1 MKWLN
6 FQMGFEQVSCG
17 TLHVAFYVRCAALS
31 QKREVSKH
39 DFRRQYLCE
48 TSGQRTHRWLFLM
61 ISVNP
66 VVLEF
71 SRNTENLTCCI
82 FGGYYCSK
90 LQKIL
95 ENSPCGCRCCLAWA
109 FSPLKKGTTPWK
121 HFVGHQNFKNL
132 KS

>member
-48 TSGQRTHRWLFLM
+48 TSGQRTYRWLFLI

-82 FGGYYCSK
+82 FGKYYCSIK
-90 LQKIL
+90 DRSNYRKSLKTLHAVVAVAWHGLFPPSKKAPLPGNIL
-95 ENSPCGCRCCLAWA
+95 
-109 FSPLKKGTTPWK
+109 
-121 HFVGHQNFKNL
+121 
-132 KS
+132 